1 MIKNL
6 TKTTLRAIGYEL
18 RRYRPP
24 TPPRLRVFLRAW
36 SRLNPAPSF
45 IIDIGANHGAWT
57 RSAIDFFP
65 NAKFLMVEPQER
77 LKIHSQDLLQRPAVQ
92 WLTAGINDQ
101 VGSML
106 LTMPP
111 RDDSASFRLSE
122 SEAKAR
128 GYPQVEVP
136 VTTLDEIV
144 TREGQLPELVKIDA
158 EGFDLK
164 ALRGASKLLGVTE
177 VFFIECGIAAK
188 TFENTLKAVCSFMWD
203 HGYRVADFT
212 GLNHSP
218 KHGVLW
224 LSEVA
229 FVKES
234 SPMWSKL
241 DSYE

>member
-1 MIKNL
+1 MI
-6 TKTTLRAIGYEL
+6 
-18 RRYRPP
+18 
-24 TPPRLRVFLRAW
+24 
-36 SRLNPAPSF
+36 
-45 IIDIGANHGAWT
+45 
-57 RSAIDFFP
+57 
-65 NAKFLMVEPQER
+65 EPQER
-77 LKIHSQDLLQRPAVQ
+77 LKVHSKELLQRPRVR

-101 VGSML
+101 PGSLL
-106 LTMPP
+106 LTLPP

-122 SEAKAR
+122 ADAKAH

-144 TREGQLPELVKIDA
+144 AQKGQVPQLVKIDA
-158 EGFDLK
+158 EGFDLR

-177 VFFIECGIAAK
+177 VFFVECGIATR

-203 HGYRVADFT
+203 KGYRVADFT

-218 KHGVLW
+218 KHGILW

-234 SPMWSKL
+234 SAMWAKC